1 MRKFSDKYWQRDL
14 DLEVHCPSPP
24 QKSLFSKFIFKK
36 MEFILKVSKV
46 EGESLFL
53 K

>member
-1 MRKFSDKYWQRDL
+1 MALGARTGRQVREL
-14 DLEVHCPSPP
+14 PSPSE
-24 QKSLFSKFIFKK
+24 KSLFSKFIFKK

-46 EGESLFL
+46 EGASLFL